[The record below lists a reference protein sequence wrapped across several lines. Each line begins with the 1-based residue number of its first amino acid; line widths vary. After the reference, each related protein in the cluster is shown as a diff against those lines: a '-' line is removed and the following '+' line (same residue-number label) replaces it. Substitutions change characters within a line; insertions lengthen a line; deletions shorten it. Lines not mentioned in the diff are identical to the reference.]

1 MRIGILTGGGDVPGL
16 NACIKSV
23 VRRAYEKG
31 WTVVGFRRGWA
42 GPLHVDPDA
51 AGGPQPRWLEE
62 LTPDVVRTIDRAGG
76 THLHT
81 SRTNPRILPEDDA
94 PAFLKGKLPPGEKP
108 GTVDATG
115 HVARVI
121 ASLGLDCVVA
131 IGGDGTLTFARHL
144 SELGSP
150 IVAIPKTMDNDVW
163 GTDYCIGF
171 STAVTRSVEHIHAL
185 RSTTGSHERICV
197 VELFGRHSG
206 ETALI
211 AGWLA
216 DVDRIVIAE
225 SPCDVGRLAQLV
237 AQDRRANP
245 SSYAMVVVSEGARLT
260 GGEAIEQGAPDAY
273 GRRRLG
279 GVGERIGEEIERR
292 TGIGVIVQ
300 RLAYLMRAG
309 PPDSLDRMVAVSF
322 GALAVQQIER
332 RAFGVMLALKGGRYT
347 AVPLAEVGRQ
357 RKQVDMAE
365 LFDAEAYRPKIHHLM
380 GKPMFLY

>member
-1 MRIGILTGGGDVPGL
+1 LSYAARLG
-16 NACIKSV
+16 
-23 VRRAYEKG
+23 RE
-31 WTVVGFRRGWA
+31 GF
-42 GPLHVDPDA
+42 P
-51 AGGPQPRWLEE
+51 
-62 LTPDVVRTIDRAGG
+62 
-76 THLHT
+76 
-81 SRTNPRILPEDDA
+81 
-94 PAFLKGKLPPGEKP
+94 
-108 GTVDATG
+108 
-115 HVARVI
+115 VI
-121 ASLGLDCVVA
+121 
-131 IGGDGTLTFARHL
+131 
-144 SELGSP
+144 
-150 IVAIPKTMDNDVW
+150 AIPKTMDNDVH
-163 GTDYCIGF
+163 GTEYCIGF
-171 STAVTRSVEHIHAL
+171 STAVTRSVEHIHSL

-216 DVDRIVIAE
+216 DVDRVVIAE

-245 SSYAMVVVSEGARLT
+245 SNYAMVVVSEGARLT

-292 TGIGVIVQ
+292 TGVGVIVQ

-332 RAFGVMLALKGGRYT
+332 RAFGVMLALKGGRYA

-380 GKPMFLY
+380 DKPMFLY